1 MGERGHKTRHE
12 GENDK
17 VARGWIEQCSYPLL

>member
-17 VARGWIEQCSYPLL
+17 AARGGIEQCSYPLL